1 MPQEEVHVNCIH
13 ITTKSDCFV
22 NELPGATA
30 EDYCLHISNSFDN
43 LARVYSH
50 FHEAEYQTVRKQIIA
65 NISNTLTDRVATKH
79 AAIQLLDISWNKSL
93 NELNCHLHPLHSI
106 AKETRTT
113 LKTCEQNIVEKVWG
127 RDYIAGNIVLAM
139 NKLRFKNG
147 KGDPR
152 GFATFLYNEQLPCGI
167 IPRYRG
173 NRLHILFHICGIYV
187 KYRSALANFLETGTL
202 CGGLR
207 ASLLADFVTE
217 TALVEMQVLG
227 LIGKILSRSKLTFH

>member
-1 MPQEEVHVNCIH
+1 MH

-22 NELPGATA
+22 VAVDELPGATA

-50 FHEAEYQTVRKQIIA
+50 FHKAEYQIVRKQIIA
-65 NISNTLTDRVATKH
+65 NISNTLTDRVATHH
-79 AAIQLLDISWNKSL
+79 AAIQLLDTSWNKSL
-93 NELNCHLHPLHSI
+93 NELNCHLHPLDSI
-106 AKETRTT
+106 AKETRAAA
-113 LKTCEQNIVEKVWG
+113 LKTCEQNIVGNVWG
-127 RDYIAGNIVLAM
+127 RDCIAGSIVLAM

-152 GFATFLYNEQLPCGI
+152 GFATFLYNEQLPRGI

-187 KYRSALANFLETGTL
+187 QYHSVCN
-202 CGGLR
+202 
-207 ASLLADFVTE
+207 
-217 TALVEMQVLG
+217 
-227 LIGKILSRSKLTFH
+227 